1 MDASTHPILKELDR
15 LKAYQGKIRSA
26 QEPKSRSAGVD
37 RVVADRLVRHALS
50 QPAGG
55 SQTRGFPLHTR
66 FDVGGVQE
74 EVEHGARALEAA
86 PRRTA
91 EAVQKVQAT
100 PAEISVP
107 RKSRAKQASVNVK
120 VSQPGEASQTRR
132 FPSHTRL
139 DVNGVQEEV
148 EHGARALEAAP
159 RRTAEAVQKVQAARP
174 STASPVEISVPRN
187 SRAKQVN
194 VKGIGKRPLDE
205 MVDHGRTSQPK
216 KPKEKRV
223 KFHNYVGTQQ
233 KDKGKASIAKR
244 KGETAGKKQTTE
256 ELQKTPKEMKAIRAA
271 EQKDAAQPQ
280 KSKRQAST
288 DASTSAKSKKKQSQN
303 RSLQVQKADAVSR
316 TKSSTR
322 KHERANK
329 LSGKGKQNGKQEGKQ
344 KGKQKGNQKGNQRQP
359 KRQKERQSKWEA
371 VGVYI

>member
-74 EVEHGARALEAA
+74 EVEHRARALEAA
-86 PRRTA
+86 P
-91 EAVQKVQAT
+91 
-100 PAEISVP
+100 
-107 RKSRAKQASVNVK
+107 
-120 VSQPGEASQTRR
+120 
-132 FPSHTRL
+132 
-139 DVNGVQEEV
+139 
-148 EHGARALEAAP
+148 
-159 RRTAEAVQKVQAARP
+159 RTAEAVQKVQAARP

-256 ELQKTPKEMKAIRAA
+256 ELRKTPKEMKASRAA

-280 KSKRQAST
+280 NSKRQAST

-329 LSGKGKQNGKQEGKQ
+329 LSDNGKQNGKQEGKQ
-344 KGKQKGNQKGNQRQP
+344 KGKRKGNQNGKQ
-359 KRQKERQSKWEA
+359 
-371 VGVYI
+371 